1 MREILRKSLQVQIW
15 IMQIRCQIKLARQAE
30 TMEAMAIMLTL
41 ASLQPILSPHNL
53 TSHFWHAPQL
63 SILSTPYI
71 DTRADQ
77 SAFVNVY

>member
-41 ASLQPILSPHNL
+41 ASLQPIFSPHNL
-53 TSHFWHAPQL
+53 TSHF
-63 SILSTPYI
+63 
-71 DTRADQ
+71 
-77 SAFVNVY
+77 